1 MCRQKKSVCLF
12 NKMPPSNYT
21 SKTRVPKGSHRM
33 PDGTIMKDSAM
44 KKKKTGG
51 KVKPKKAKKKIKIDD
66 PSSSTSYASECS
78 CMPMTRFIDVAGAIK
93 KDKEV
98 KETDVFDFSFRK
110 AKAS

>member
-44 KKKKTGG
+44 KKKK
-51 KVKPKKAKKKIKIDD
+51 KKARPEGPKKKIKIDD

-93 KDKEV
+93 KDKEI

>member
-1 MCRQKKSVCLF
+1 
-12 NKMPPSNYT
+12 
-21 SKTRVPKGSHRM
+21 M

-44 KKKKTGG
+44 KKKK
-51 KVKPKKAKKKIKIDD
+51 KARPVASTRQPKKKIKIDD

-93 KDKEV
+93 KDKEI

>member
-1 MCRQKKSVCLF
+1 
-12 NKMPPSNYT
+12 MPPSNYT

-44 KKKKTGG
+44 KKKK
-51 KVKPKKAKKKIKIDD
+51 KKAIDD

-93 KDKEV
+93 KDKEI

>member
-44 KKKKTGG
+44 KKKK
-51 KVKPKKAKKKIKIDD
+51 KKKAKKIKIDD

-93 KDKEV
+93 KDKEI

>member
-1 MCRQKKSVCLF
+1 MFHQKKSVCLF

-44 KKKKTGG
+44 KKKK
-51 KVKPKKAKKKIKIDD
+51 KAKKKIKIDD

-93 KDKEV
+93 KDKEI